1 MRIVLLQTL
10 FFLLFAFE
18 ISAQGIL
25 YDERGNIRA
34 AKTPANQFYAGA
46 EASILRHFEEGLD
59 HTKGEYSVGY
69 TTLGGSVT
77 AQYHFPDFYFDAG
90 VGMMTLLA
98 LKVND
103 VKVDMSNRTQWHLP
117 FYGHIFYKVDPLF
130 ALGAGITHLTE
141 LSMYIDSQKIPNSSY
156 HHIFVDIAAQF
167 SIPVHD
173 RLVMTITPIVG
184 LNVLP
189 GRQNV
194 YSVGDLLHV
203 RLQFNLGILFRV
215 V

>member
-1 MRIVLLQTL
+1 
-10 FFLLFAFE
+10 
-18 ISAQGIL
+18 
-25 YDERGNIRA
+25 
-34 AKTPANQFYAGA
+34 
-46 EASILRHFEEGLD
+46 
-59 HTKGEYSVGY
+59 
-69 TTLGGSVT
+69 
-77 AQYHFPDFYFDAG
+77 
-90 VGMMTLLA
+90 MMTLLA